1 MKMKQYNYIK
11 APIAVA
17 ERIGLADMRHTAGE
31 GFVILSESDMR
42 MVDMT
47 LEEKAAALGCEILSE
62 AEADILVNQPVEIPV
77 ENEEEKGGEA

>member
-17 ERIGLADMRHTAGE
+17 ERIGLADMRRAAGE
-31 GFVILSESDMR
+31 GFVILSKSDMR

-47 LEEKAAALGCEILSE
+47 LEEKVAALGCEILSE
-62 AEADILVNQPVEIPV
+62 AEADILVNQPVETPV
-77 ENEEEKGGEA
+77 ENKKEEEQV